1 MCFSHLLADAA
12 AEKTAMMVERLLAD
26 LPTPL
31 QRQNQERLDRFW
43 SGADTVTKAH

>member
-26 LPTPL
+26 LPTPPSS
-31 QRQNQERLDRFW
+31 DRTRSDSIG
-43 SGADTVTKAH
+43 SGPVPIQ

>member
-26 LPTPL
+26 LPTPPPAT
-31 QRQNQERLDRFW
+31 EP
-43 SGADTVTKAH
+43 GATR